1 MPSVSLREVEKRLDR
16 LANVLGLKP
25 WESSR
30 LSPAELLALGGGRQE
45 DWNRWCE
52 LAAWMVVM
60 FTSVVP
66 KLGKGR
72 DWRHDFDTLPEFLE
86 QNTPP
91 GYSKNDQE
99 KTA

>member
-30 LSPAELLALGGGRQE
+30 LSPAELFALEEGRQE

-72 DWRHDFDTLPEFLE
+72 DWRHEFKTLPEFLE

-91 GYSKNDQE
+91 GYAKKDQQ
-99 KTA
+99 